1 MILAPV
7 DVGEGNPETLAV
19 EEVGD
24 LGAGERLKGLEVLLL
39 FVLLLVVQVGLK
51 LDQRLILQKNHCLHT
66 LKKKQS

>member
-7 DVGEGNPETLAV
+7 DVGEGTPETLAV

-51 LDQRLILQKNHCLHT
+51 LDQRLILQQKIIVYIL
-66 LKKKQS
+66 